1 MSRPDTGTSGKR
13 VRLSPAERRQQ
24 LITLGVEMLREHD
37 LEDIS
42 ITEIADRAGIS
53 RGLLFHY
60 FSSKQEFQLAIVKQ
74 ANVDFLERTAPDR
87 NLDLY
92 SMLRDSIDRYIDY
105 VSQSGAAYHAL
116 LRGPVSTNPE
126 MAEMVANARQAT
138 AERILAEA
146 PIPADDPDRPRLAL
160 AIRGW
165 ISFVE
170 EVVLTWLREEPITRE
185 ELVDMLVASLP
196 ALALNADLAAA
207 LQQ

>member
-1 MSRPDTGTSGKR
+1 MSRPDAGASAKR

-42 ITEIADRAGIS
+42 VTEIADRAGIS

-60 FSSKQEFQLAIVKQ
+60 FASKQEFQLAIVRQ

-105 VSQSGAAYHAL
+105 VSQNGTAYHAL
-116 LRGPVSTNPE
+116 LRGPVSANPE

-160 AIRGW
+160 AVRGW
-165 ISFVE
+165 IAFVE

-185 ELVDMLVASLP
+185 ALVDMLVASLP